1 MLKIYLTDLAAYN
14 KGYLLGEWITLPC
27 DDLESKLNKILSSGE
42 ALCFVESGYFEKH
55 EEYFITDWEWED
67 NELFKLTEYENI
79 FELNS
84 KLTEVSNLDEESI
97 NIVAFLLNQGL
108 ACDIDDAISK
118 KDDVVIYYNS
128 SMQTLAYD
136 LIEECYDLNTL
147 PSIISNHID
156 YESIARDLMLE
167 GNYFEIDGDIYEYRN

>member
-14 KGYLLGEWITLPC
+14 KGYLFGEWITLPC
-27 DDLESKLNKILSSGE
+27 DDLESKLNKILKSGE
-42 ALCFVESGYFEKH
+42 ALCFVELGYFEKH

-67 NELFKLTEYENI
+67 NELFKLHEYENI

-84 KLTEVSNLDEESI
+84 KLAEVSNLDEDSI
-97 NIVAFLLNQGL
+97 NVVAFLINQGL
-108 ACDIDDAISK
+108 ACNLDDAISK

-136 LIEECYDLNTL
+136 LIEECYDLDTL

-156 YESIARDLMLE
+156 YEGIGRDVMLE
-167 GNYFEIDGDIYEYRN
+167 GNYFEVDGDIYEYRN